1 VEGPWVCGSVALW
14 GFYAWWV
21 AGGAPRGFHGMWVG
35 SWGKRTEMSDI
46 GDMIGA
52 GLNMSAVNVL
62 DRAKNRG
69 TQGG

>member
-1 VEGPWVCGSVALW
+1 
-14 GFYAWWV
+14 
-21 AGGAPRGFHGMWVG
+21 
-35 SWGKRTEMSDI
+35 MSDI